1 ELRLRMSEQARE
13 AQPFH
18 ALIRDVESLRV
29 EVLHPLRTTERRDEA
44 AQRLRERL
52 DACRAA
58 AATVYDHFRDEGI
71 SVGLV
76 FRLRQLRER
85 ILRVRDLLDCLFTA
99 RPAASAV
106 RLLAHL

>member
-1 ELRLRMSEQARE
+1 MTPEARE

-29 EVLHPLRTTERRDEA
+29 EVLHSLRTPDRPQAT

-52 DACRAA
+52 DACRS
-58 AATVYDHFRDEGI
+58 AATSVYGHFEDNGI

-76 FRLRQLRER
+76 FRLRQLRAR
-85 ILRVRDLLDCLFTA
+85 IVRMRELLECA
-99 RPAASAV
+99 RPPQHCMV
-106 RLLAHL
+106 RVCWAI